1 MSTNASPTDWIS
13 FTEDAVVIGKTR
25 PGDAADAYLL
35 AAQAETVSFE
45 EQLIDEGYAETTARG
60 TEIPWESVFALRD
73 DPNYATSFHLLHLPP
88 ETPLTWRLASKGSLT
103 DRDFAITLRG
113 GMESGKPVTLQGR
126 KGAVVQIGGALRL
139 LGRPSW
145 RLAHLVARF
154 HGRPPADRNDTFHR
168 RQWGV
173 IRRTALEAKADLG
186 DFLRRTVVL
195 TPEKL
200 RLEMRKATAGG
211 RTVTEVMPTFE
222 GAPTG
227 WLDALDGATQAR
239 ERYDIG
245 DGDGI
250 VQVMTTPEIRS
261 VLSQIKRWPGRRV
274 AGARAEAF
282 LRNPFAALGP
292 DATEVLDEDQVAEA
306 KQSAGIVFQ
315 RFRPHIVA
323 DAAGFPSEIGID
335 IDDDASTYRPFA
347 DDAELQ
353 SFVAGL
359 EQRLG
364 EGLQLYGW
372 KGYEFEFDGDATDH
386 LARLKAALA
395 ERSKPP
401 ILIKRDGVYDLS
413 RYSIRI
419 AGIGDDHPYIS
430 TYIVK
435 RQDEDG
441 WFPENPLVLVEMPDR
456 ETLAP
461 MSPEEFAR
469 WDDAIASAEAAG
481 AERVA
486 VPGTRVEIPVA
497 KARAVAEAIKGSLGA
512 AAPPTPPP
520 ADATE
525 PSPKPAKAP
534 TLILRC
540 NIGII
545 EHPEAPSLDALTGPA
560 ELERPRQLKPD
571 VKLRDHQVEGIAR
584 MQRLFRHSP
593 EDCRGVLLAD
603 DMGLGKTIQLLAFIA
618 WAFERFPDLPPS
630 LVVAPVSLLENWRR
644 EIGQF
649 FRPGSLPVLTAYGE
663 GLRPLR
669 IPREQ
674 IDDALRGEGLV
685 RFLKPDWRGRARI
698 VLTTY
703 ETLRDLEFSFAQERW
718 SIMVCDE
725 AQKIKNPNAIV
736 TRAAQKQN
744 VRFRVACTGTPVENS
759 LADLWCLY
767 DFVQPGFL
775 GALNEFGKTYGR
787 PVEEFH
793 EEGAERLAELREK
806 IAPLLI
812 RRTKT
817 DVAKDL
823 PEKIDVGEVKG
834 CNVAMSVEQRRHYA
848 DAFQLASRPGAD
860 EGTARKGAHL
870 GILQRLR
877 LICADPR
884 PYGVESFVPE
894 PLADYRRKA
903 PKMDWL
909 LNTLGDIRRAREKA
923 LIFAEHRDVQ
933 RMLRHYIDSHFGYR
947 CDIVNGDTAV
957 SSKAE
962 MNRQKKIDAF
972 QATDGFAAIILSPL
986 AVGFGVNIQA
996 ANHVIHFLRHWN
1008 PAKEDQATDRAY
1020 RIGATKPVYVYCPL
1034 TVADGFKTFD
1044 VKLDELLRR
1053 KRGLARDT
1061 LAGVGPLSPADF
1073 DLRELI
1079 PPEVPALRDEPIT
1092 PDRLG
1097 SMDWV
1102 FFEHFVAALWR
1113 AQGYER
1119 VITTPGSGDG
1129 GIDVVAIRGTE
1140 GALIQ
1145 CKSSSIEGS
1154 RMNGDAVRQ
1163 VVAGAASYRAS
1174 YPGICF
1180 QQICVTNQA
1189 FMPEAHRL
1197 ARENGVTLLERDG
1210 LADLLRRYPVRR
1222 LDVQR

>member
-1 MSTNASPTDWIS
+1 MTTTDWIS
-13 FTEDAVVIGKTR
+13 FTDDVVISQAR
-25 PGDAADAYLL
+25 PDDAENAYLL
-35 AAQAETVSFE
+35 SALADTGSLQ
-45 EQLIDEGYAETTARG
+45 EQLIDDGYAATTARG
-60 TEIPWESVFALRD
+60 TEIPWESVFALRE

-88 ETPLTWRLASKGSLT
+88 ETPLTWRLTSQNSLT
-103 DRDFAITLRG
+103 DQKFAITLAG
-113 GMESGKPVTLQGR
+113 GMEHGKPVTLQGR

-139 LGRPSW
+139 LSRPSW
-145 RLAHLVARF
+145 RLAHLVGRF
-154 HGRPPADRNDTFHR
+154 NGRAPADRNENFHR
-168 RQWGV
+168 RQWGT
-173 IRRTALEAKADLG
+173 IRRAALEAKADLG

-222 GAPTG
+222 GAPPG
-227 WLDALDGATQAR
+227 WLDALDGAPQVR
-239 ERYDIG
+239 ERYDVR
-245 DGDGI
+245 DADGI
-250 VQVMTTPEIRS
+250 VQVMTTPQIRS

-292 DATEVLDEDQVAEA
+292 DATEVLDESQVAEA
-306 KQSAGIVFQ
+306 KQSAGIAFQ
-315 RFRPHIVA
+315 RFRPHIVT

-335 IDDDASTYRPFA
+335 IDYDGASTYRPFA
-347 DDAELQ
+347 NDAELQ

-364 EGLQLYGW
+364 GGLQLYGW
-372 KGYEFEFDGDATDH
+372 EGYEFELDGDATGH

-401 ILIKRDGVYDLS
+401 ILIQRDGVYDLS
-413 RYSIRI
+413 RYSSRI

-435 RQDEDG
+435 RQDKDG
-441 WFPENPLVLVEMPDR
+441 WFPDNLLVLVELPGRDAL
-456 ETLAP
+456 TP
-461 MSPEEFAR
+461 MSAEEFTR
-469 WDDAIASAEAAG
+469 WEEDIASAEAAG
-481 AERVA
+481 AETIA
-486 VPGTRVEIPVA
+486 VPGTRDEIPIA
-497 KARAVAEAIKGSLGA
+497 QARAAADAIKGPLHA
-512 AAPPTPPP
+512 DAPPVDAEP
-520 ADATE
+520 AERPA
-525 PSPKPAKAP
+525 KPDQAQQSAKAP
-534 TLILRC
+534 TLILRG
-540 NIGII
+540 NIDAI
-545 EHPEAPSLDALTGPA
+545 EHPEAPSLGALTGPA
-560 ELERPRQLKPD
+560 ELERPRQLNPE

-584 MQRLFRHSP
+584 MQRLFLHSP

-618 WAFERFPDLPPS
+618 WAFERFPDLPPA

-663 GLRPLR
+663 GLRPMR

-685 RFLKPDWRGRARI
+685 RFLKPGWRGQARI

-703 ETLRDLEFSFAQERW
+703 ETLRDLEFSFAQESW
-718 SIMVCDE
+718 SIIVCDE
-725 AQKIKNPNAIV
+725 AQKIKNPNAMV

-775 GALNEFGKTYGR
+775 GALNVFGKMYGR
-787 PVEEFH
+787 PVEELH

-812 RRTKT
+812 RRTKA

-823 PEKIDVGEVKG
+823 PPKIEIEG
-834 CNVAMSVEQRRHYA
+834 CRVPMSTEQRQHYTG
-848 DAFQLASRPGAD
+848 AFQLALRPSAD
-860 EGTARKGAHL
+860 EGAARKGAHL

-894 PLADYRRKA
+894 PLTDYRRKA

-909 LNTLGDIRRAREKA
+909 LNTLDDIRQAREKA

-933 RMLRHYIDSHFGYR
+933 RMLRHYIESHTGYR

-962 MNRQKKIDAF
+962 MSRQKKIDIF

-1034 TVADGFKTFD
+1034 TVADNFKTFD

-1053 KRGLARDT
+1053 KRALARDT
-1061 LAGVGPLSPADF
+1061 LAGTGPLSSADF

-1079 PPEVPALRDEPIT
+1079 PPEAPTLRDEPIT

-1113 AQGYER
+1113 AQGYTR

-1129 GIDVVAIRGTE
+1129 GVDVVAIRGTE

-1145 CKSSSIEGS
+1145 CKSSSVEGY
-1154 RMNGDAVRQ
+1154 RIDGNAVRQ
-1163 VVAGAASYRAS
+1163 VVTGAASYQAS
-1174 YPGICF
+1174 YPGIRF
-1180 QQICVTNQA
+1180 EQICVTNQA

-1197 ARENGVTLLERDG
+1197 ARENGVTLLERDA
-1210 LADLLRRYPVRR
+1210 LADLLRRHQVKRM
-1222 LDVQR
+1222 DVQR